1 MSNIYG
7 PYLKSVREEQGL
19 KAAYVAAKIHISPPT
34 YLQIE
39 NGRRGLKAE
48 RLQAIANVLGITF
61 GDLDIRVHG
70 MAGKAANRKSG
81 TSNRSCGG
89 KQDAV

>member
-7 PYLKSVREEQGL
+7 PYLKSVREEKGL
-19 KAAYVAAKIHISPPT
+19 KAAYVAAKINISPPT
-34 YLQIE
+34 YSQIE

-48 RLQAIANVLGITF
+48 RLQAIAKVLGITF
-61 GDLDIRVHG
+61 GDLDTRVHG
-70 MAGKAANRKSG
+70 AAGKLVSRNAG
-81 TSNRSCGG
+81 TGNQNCGG